1 MINKAGSNKYISK
14 IFAIDDI
21 VLAKPVVNNNKF
33 YTKITNTNN
42 TKNSIVL
49 TNIKLL
55 QEKKN
60 NNSYVSLNCIADL
73 DLKIFLLKLENKLST
88 LYSNKIADSDSLSYE
103 PIIRFKNL
111 HLISRFILN
120 KNLEMVDDLNLD
132 HLYNVSIELYSL
144 LQENNNIKILWKLK
158 SLEVIESIDNNDVSD
173 DEIDHLNNII
183 DIEKETIMADV
194 LRKLNYQKKEYK
206 KIEKIYNYIKSEI
219 NIDKI
224 NLIYQEFLEK

>member
-1 MINKAGSNKYISK
+1 MINKQNSNKNISK
-14 IFAIDDI
+14 LFAIDDI
-21 VLAKPVVNNNKF
+21 VLAKPAVNNNKF
-33 YTKITNTNN
+33 YTKITNKSN
-42 TKNSIVL
+42 TKNCIVL
-49 TNIKLL
+49 TNVKLF

-60 NNSYVSLNCIADL
+60 NSSYMSLNCIVDL
-73 DLKIFLLKLENKLST
+73 DLKVFLLKLENKLSD
-88 LYSNKIADSDSLSYE
+88 LYSNKIAESDTLSYE

-111 HLISRFILN
+111 QLISKFILN
-120 KNLEMVDDLNLD
+120 KNLEIVDDLNLD

-144 LQENNNIKILWKLK
+144 VQENNNIKILWKLK

-173 DEIDHLNNII
+173 DEIEYLNNII

-194 LRKLNYQKKEYK
+194 LRKLNYQKNEYK